1 MYCDSNIARSI
12 AKTCGNPCIEL
23 TVLRAD
29 RIEAS
34 KFDELNRSMCQTL
47 HAARQVRDLGATSLV
62 RFRLSKS
69 GSGIGQ
75 EHISESQAFFGARIG
90 TECKFCHS
98 SIDEA
103 SLDVVL
109 VFEVRTASL
118 VFCVF
123 WEFLGFHWFCKHFE
137 LCTRCIKSVGWC
149 KGGMPEGQP

>member
-1 MYCDSNIARSI
+1 MQFKVGD
-12 AKTCGNPCIEL
+12 
-23 TVLRAD
+23 
-29 RIEAS
+29 
-34 KFDELNRSMCQTL
+34 QTL
-47 HAARQVRDLGATSLV
+47 HAARQVRDLGAPSLV

-75 EHISESQAFFGARIG
+75 EHISESQAFLGARIG
-90 TECKFCHS
+90 TEYKFCHS

-118 VFCVF
+118 VFCAF
-123 WEFLGFHWFCKHFE
+123 WEFLVFHWFCKHFE
-137 LCTRCIKSVGWC
+137 LCTRCIKCVGWC